1 MNLTIIVD
9 SIPSKRAGNVIAR
22 HLAHGPSISLTK
34 ANQMVESGPFVYAEN
49 LSKTDAA
56 RELTNLKKL
65 GCRVRLVRTE
75 GGAHHA
81 SSPPNSPAPENKGAD
96 PPITK
101 ADSEKSIPEGGLS
114 PDSSNTSSEEGGNAG
129 IVSESVGET
138 PGTESATS
146 SPNVSVSEN
155 ESESTLSTPDGVDQ
169 KSVSSEVGNH
179 SESGDEHV
187 ESPGE
192 PTAHEKQ
199 SHETESARE
208 RRSISHTVSA
218 YTPPAKKNRGKQVVT
233 PLALVLCVAFPIL
246 VLVIIQEPAD
256 RRIAQTDSILK
267 QAPGSRSRDVFEPM
281 KPVHKTKIRPR
292 SKVSKK
298 QKLESTAYV
307 DSASD
312 SHGRYDMMI
321 RFYMIAI
328 SFNPYNIQAWYGL
341 IAALEEAGRSEEA
354 QKARRR
360 MEQLFGKE
368 VFDVRKL
375 VAPYGTLIDFSS
387 HRSRCRVEYRATPTT
402 RDELEMDAYQLS
414 RAFRAKDKCLELVIH
429 AETGLGSGMVTRV
442 KLDPF
447 PQTMS
452 HFRREA
458 NMMFAD

>member
-1 MNLTIIVD
+1 MNLTIIID
-9 SIPSKRAGNVIAR
+9 SIPSKRAKNVIAR

-56 RELTNLKKL
+56 RELANLKKL

-75 GGAHHA
+75 GGSDRAA
-81 SSPPNSPAPENKGAD
+81 SPPNSPALENKGAD
-96 PPITK
+96 PPPTV
-101 ADSEKSIPEGGLS
+101 ADSEESIPEGGSS
-114 PDSSNTSSEEGGNAG
+114 PDTSDTDSEEEGNAG
-129 IVSESVGET
+129 VAPESIGGI
-138 PGTESATS
+138 PGVESATAVS
-146 SPNVSVSEN
+146 SPSVPEDGSE
-155 ESESTLSTPDGVDQ
+155 STPDGVDE
-169 KSVSSEVGNH
+169 KCVSLESGNH
-179 SESGDEHV
+179 SEVGDEKV
-187 ESPGE
+187 EQRGE
-192 PTAHEKQ
+192 PAASDTQ
-199 SHETESARE
+199 SHVTESARE
-208 RRSISHTVSA
+208 RRSISNTVST
-218 YTPPAKKNRGKQVVT
+218 YTPSAKKKKNRVKQVVT
-233 PLALVLCVAFPIL
+233 SLVLVLCVVLPVL
-246 VLVIIQEPAD
+246 VLTIIQEPAD
-256 RRIAQTDSILK
+256 RRIARTDSILK
-267 QAPGSRSRDVFEPM
+267 EASGSKGRGVGEPM

-292 SKVSKK
+292 SRVSKK

-312 SHGRYDMMI
+312 SHGRYDIMI

-360 MEQLFGKE
+360 MEQLFGRE
-368 VFDVRKL
+368 IFDVRKL

-387 HRSRCRVEYRATPTT
+387 HGKRCRVEYRATPTT
-402 RDELEMDAYQLS
+402 RDELERDAYQLA
-414 RAFRAKDKCLELVIH
+414 RAFRAEDKCRELVLH
-429 AETGLGSGMVTRV
+429 AETGLGSGMVTRI

-458 NMMFAD
+458 KMMFAD